1 MRFRQGSTRFES
13 KKRKAFRPSTMRTRP
28 NRLGQSTVEFVVVFI
43 AFLALVIAF
52 GSIWRF
58 GESGSLVEHA
68 LTSASHHLVI
78 SEIGGWGDVLSY

>member
-1 MRFRQGSTRFES
+1 MRFHQGSTRFEPM
-13 KKRKAFRPSTMRTRP
+13 KRKAFRPSVMKTWS

-52 GSIWRF
+52 GAIWRF

-68 LTSASHHLVI
+68 LMSASHHLVV